1 MSSPPP
7 SSCRRTGPSG
17 RAAGLVLFAL
27 VAPALAGCAG
37 GGQSAPP
44 PREAGL
50 LDACVVQRE
59 ADEVTSVRCGELLA
73 VEALVLSATEQEIA
87 AAFDD
92 FAVSFGGA
100 GVPRRV
106 ESEYAKGDAR
116 YKTMRLEGTDRAGAP
131 LEAQM
136 VAVLVGNGARLVTCS
151 SKAAVAGAP
160 TCGDVISELMITPAA
175 RVSRSEG
182 STFTR

>member
-1 MSSPPP
+1 
-7 SSCRRTGPSG
+7 
-17 RAAGLVLFAL
+17 
-27 VAPALAGCAG
+27 
-37 GGQSAPP
+37 
-44 PREAGL
+44 L

-116 YKTMRLEGTDRAGAP
+116 YKTMRLEGDGPR
-131 LEAQM
+131 
-136 VAVLVGNGARLVTCS
+136 RR
-151 SKAAVAGAP
+151 
-160 TCGDVISELMITPAA
+160 AA
-175 RVSRSEG
+175 RGADGRRARGQRRAPGHLLVEG
-182 STFTR
+182 RGRWRADLRGCDLRAHDHAGRAREPL